1 MVTLGRCQNS
11 SPDILIGVFSLF
23 PPFHP
28 DSRQQNIITPRPG
41 PAASSASAAELSATP
56 LFAAPLGGRAGEG
69 YFCASH
75 FADTMLSPEPGT
87 AWEWRGHPRL
97 LPEHPRHGGD
107 ALGFGKTEKAASSSL
122 ESEEGFSGEEGHL
135 RGTDDVALGTGGL
148 REGGGGRDVEKR
160 GILRRTR
167 RLDAAARNSPTGLNW
182 GQTGSIPARA
192 ELPDEAGHLR
202 PGMGRVVR
210 REGGA
215 MGGEPSPMG
224 REVAVTGVLLTRLPL
239 PPPPPQPPQKRSRV
253 PTALPAAASPGQPLV
268 AHQHGEGED
277 AHQHRRH
284 WACGLWE
291 IHHHRAPHL
300 QMRGH

>member
-28 DSRQQNIITPRPG
+28 DSWQQNIITPRPG
-41 PAASSASAAELSATP
+41 PAARSARAAELSATP

-75 FADTMLSPEPGT
+75 FADTMLSPEPFT

-97 LPEHPRHGGD
+97 LPGHPRHGHGGD

-122 ESEEGFSGEEGHL
+122 EWEEGFSGEEGHL

-148 REGGGGRDVEKR
+148 REGGGGRDVGKR

-182 GQTGSIPARA
+182 GRTGSIPARA

-239 PPPPPQPPQKRSRV
+239 PPRSLPKNAAAFPQPSPPP
-253 PTALPAAASPGQPLV
+253 PAPASPS
-268 AHQHGEGED
+268 
-277 AHQHRRH
+277 
-284 WACGLWE
+284 
-291 IHHHRAPHL
+291 
-300 QMRGH
+300 